1 LKVLLIDDDLAI
13 HQLMRKFINPLIT
26 LECLTGL
33 PADSRKFS
41 DFDLIILDLWL
52 EQDKNSL
59 KFLNNIQET
68 SPYLLDKVILLTGS
82 GSEETE
88 VETHKLGVRDY
99 VKKPVNPRV
108 FSALIDKHLKSLNKG
123 TSELRF
129 GPFRLDLANYEAYV
143 EGENGKLDLSNT
155 EFKVLKMMMESRGR
169 IVTRERLMT
178 EVWEMNDEI
187 QTRTVDMH
195 ISTLRKKLKTAS
207 DLLKTKRGVGYFLSE
222 K

>member
-1 LKVLLIDDDLAI
+1 MKVLLIDDDLSI
-13 HQLMRKFINPLIT
+13 HQLMKKFINPLIT
-26 LECLTGL
+26 LECLSSL
-33 PADSRKFS
+33 PTNSKKFS

-59 KFLNNIQET
+59 EFLNHIQES
-68 SPYLLDKVILLTGS
+68 SPHLLDKVILLTGS
-82 GSEETE
+82 GSEEIE

-108 FSALIDKHLKSLNKG
+108 FSALIDKHLKSLKKG
-123 TSELRF
+123 TSELRY
-129 GPFRLDLANYEAYV
+129 GPFLLDLAKYEAYV
-143 EGENGKLDLSNT
+143 EGESGKLELSNT

-178 EVWEMNDEI
+178 EVWDMNDET

-195 ISTLRKKLKTAS
+195 ISTLRRKLGPAA